1 MPTTDGECK
10 FDVGVFEGP
19 LDLLLYLIH
28 RDELDIYDIPIEKIT
43 RQYMEYIE
51 GMKRLDID
59 VAGEFLVMAASL
71 MLIKSR
77 TLLPVER
84 RPDGEEEEEEDP
96 RLDLVRQLVEYKK
109 FKDASMTLMEREA
122 GQAECY
128 LAGGEVV
135 IGEGQSPDAAL
146 RLADVSISDLLD
158 AFREIIRNRPVAP
171 INHLKPIVWSV
182 PEKIAKITTRA
193 ATGGIF
199 KFTELFSEEAPTGE
213 IIVTFLAL
221 LELIRQHK
229 VRARQD
235 SEFADIFIEKGEALD
250 EAAVAAANA
259 ATPNADAELPDA
271 TTAEGEENGEI
282 Q

>member
-1 MPTTDGECK
+1 MAETEGEIR

-43 RQYMEYIE
+43 RQYMAYLE

-84 RPDGEEEEEEDP
+84 RDGEEEEEDP

-109 FKDASMTLMEREA
+109 FKDAAGSLMVREA
-122 GQAECY
+122 NQAECY

-135 IGEGQSPDAAL
+135 IGEGQDDETAL
-146 RLADVSISDLLD
+146 RLADVSVADLIK
-158 AFREIIRNRPVAP
+158 AFREILARRPVAP
-171 INHLKPIVWSV
+171 ISHLKPIVWSV
-182 PEKIAKITTRA
+182 PDKIDSIVKRA
-193 ATGGIF
+193 AAGGE
-199 KFTELFSEEAPTGE
+199 FTFTSLLADDSPTGE

-221 LELIRQHK
+221 LELIRQHR
-229 VRARQD
+229 VVARQD
-235 SEFADIFIEKGEALD
+235 GEFAEILIERGPDADKPFAPVP
-250 EAAVAAANA
+250 EAA
-259 ATPNADAELPDA
+259 TEQMAE
-271 TTAEGEENGEI
+271 EVKEVS
-282 Q
+282 

>member
-1 MPTTDGECK
+1 MASVDEECR

-43 RQYMEYIE
+43 RQYMAYLE

-84 RPDGEEEEEEDP
+84 RGDGEEEEEEDP

-109 FKDASMTLMEREA
+109 FKDAAGTLMVREA

-135 IGEGQSPDAAL
+135 IADGQADDAAL
-146 RLADVSISDLLD
+146 RLADVSIIDLVK
-158 AFREIIRNRPVAP
+158 AFAEILKNRPVAP
-171 INHLKPIVWSV
+171 IDHLKPVVWSV
-182 PEKIAKITTRA
+182 PEKIDAIVKRA
-193 ATGGIF
+193 GFGGTF
-199 KFTELFSEEAPTGE
+199 RFTELFDDKAPRGE

-229 VRARQD
+229 VKARQD
-235 SEFADIFIEKGEALD
+235 GEFAEIFIEGGDAPEGGPP
-250 EAAVAAANA
+250 EAA
-259 ATPNADAELPDA
+259 AEQRE
-271 TTAEGEENGEI
+271 TA
-282 Q
+282 

>member
-1 MPTTDGECK
+1 MEGMSEECR

-43 RQYMEYIE
+43 RQYMAYLE

-84 RPDGEEEEEEDP
+84 RSGEEDEEEEDP

-109 FKDASMTLMEREA
+109 FKDAAGTLMVREA

-135 IGEGQSPDAAL
+135 IADGMADNAAL
-146 RLADVSISDLLD
+146 RLADISIVDLVK
-158 AFREIIRNRPVAP
+158 AFQEILRNRPVAP
-171 INHLKPIVWSV
+171 IDHLKPIVWSV
-182 PEKIAKITTRA
+182 PEKIDTIVKRA
-193 ATGGIF
+193 GAGGVF
-199 KFTELFSEEAPTGE
+199 RFTELFSAEAPRGE

-221 LELIRQHK
+221 LELIRQHR
-229 VRARQD
+229 VTARQD
-235 SEFADIFIEKGEALD
+235 GEFAEILIEKGDAPD
-250 EAAVAAANA
+250 GGPAEAA
-259 ATPNADAELPDA
+259 AEQRE
-271 TTAEGEENGEI
+271 TA
-282 Q
+282 